1 MAWTAE
7 KVKAMRESNPSK
19 AAESSG
25 WTAEKVRAIRTKT
38 PNPSTASSTVPPK
51 SNIYADALQQYTER
65 HASDMGEV
73 DARNEPSQA
82 HSGRGENLSPF
93 PSADAARERSS
104 PIRGALLKGNPTE
117 RALDMGQ
124 KWGVPAKSGNVL
136 ENVGS
141 GAMAYGSGRAQELR
155 ASFAKDSVPDEFDRI
170 NQWLDTGDNKNL
182 ADAVRRVDNAGIYTD
197 ADLIEKGGWTQAQID
212 EARKMNAAL
221 DTIPAWKR
229 GVRRT
234 ANTIGGIGDT
244 VAAAPVLGAE
254 YGVQAGKNIDATLK
268 NWKQVEQEVKGDE
281 HAQSLFD
288 LLTDVDM
295 DYNPTWPESRNRELI
310 SMGYN
315 SKEIREMR
323 QKLAGLEV
331 SDGIDKNQSVGY
343 QLYDR
348 GQQLTAAAQ
357 SGLSPTQRAV
367 AGAVTSA
374 AENLAVAG
382 VNPAA
387 VLPVLSAQGA
397 AEAMGQSAEKGES
410 AGKALGGG
418 LAKFG
423 AGWAINS
430 VGAADLAKTMGS
442 DYAKDTLAGQIADWV
457 QGLAGSS
464 ELAQRY
470 PAVAAAISG
479 GIDNSMQAFAE
490 TYADMAIDAALGD
503 SEAAKNLFSKDTLL
517 TALESGLSGGASGAL
532 GGAVGTGL
540 AKLNGGD
547 ASLLGQT
554 EHYDQMD
561 RMKQAAAQQ
570 KEWEARAAEP
580 SQSASPTAPP
590 EGRATGVPGSSELD
604 AGSAAGREM
613 AGLATEGS
621 GSGPAQQTLGAAT
634 REQSAFLKGN
644 STESMQRAE
653 ATAAKSE
660 NSAVRQFAEVAA
672 NDSLTGKTIGL
683 FTPNA
688 ENRGNRAAFE
698 QAYGVTLPDT
708 AGATRRMLREIAAQ
722 QKAKSEAVPA
732 VQSAELPSEAASAP
746 QTVQDAPAET
756 ADAMPETAAPDN
768 VREATAAVGETD
780 SYENAPLR
788 ETLGLRPEAPK
799 TQREAE
805 VQRALEGWRVTD
817 KAAETIS
824 KNMPDRVDADRYAAA
839 ASPLYRLGRSGA
851 ATFAQALELAG
862 SMSGTAADINY
873 ILSTD
878 VGRTA
883 LEIAYTQGKGERML
897 YAEKM
902 TELGGALGSESTS
915 GRGEVYAKDTMR
927 PEGDAADQII
937 RLNAAATGTDAIL
950 YNVLQNDRSIR
961 AYVDTE
967 TARIFFG
974 DNAQDIFGTV
984 LHEDYHWYNAL
995 DAVSNR
1001 LNGLS
1006 TSRADVVVQS
1016 GKAYTAALTLN
1027 EGYWLISIKV
1037 TMGGEDV
1044 TATAWNEK
1052 KMTVSIPDVT
1062 GNIVITAE
1070 AKLPM
1075 LKEMAVGAVIKL
1087 VEKDGATAEEFVV
1100 IAQDYEKELNGE
1112 GRTLLA
1118 RRHGITGKKWNT
1130 TWCTYADSLID
1141 VYLNSEYLKD
1151 APQALKDILTETKF
1165 YYTPGYSGSGSSY
1178 TGSHTVTTLSRKV
1191 FLPSC
1196 YEFGFESYGYTS
1208 ASSPKYYHLEGS
1220 TFADA
1225 KKLALALLAADAETA
1240 GSVPNT
1246 YFHFCLWTRT
1256 PVLNDYGSGLTGSAL
1271 KEYLYKC
1278 AEAVWAQM
1286 LTAPDKLNWGGYK
1299 VNEPENMSWPD
1310 LYRCWTHP
1318 CFTLPGNTVIDAKGN
1333 IVEVRE
1339 E

>member
-136 ENVGS
+136 ENVDG
-141 GAMAYGSGRAQELR
+141 GATAYGSGPAQELK

-182 ADAVRRVDNAGIYTD
+182 ADAVRRVDNTHGAYTD
-197 ADLIEKGGWTQAQID
+197 ADLIQKGGWTQAQID

-221 DTIPAWKR
+221 DAIPAWKR
-229 GVRRT
+229 DVRRA
-234 ANTIGGIGDT
+234 ANTIGGIADT
-244 VAAAPVLGAE
+244 VAAAPLLGAE

-343 QLYDR
+343 QIYDR

-357 SGLSPTQRAV
+357 SGLSPAQKAV
-367 AGAVTSA
+367 TGAVTSA

-464 ELAQRY
+464 ELAKRY

-490 TYADMAIDAALGD
+490 TYADMTIDAALGD

-580 SQSASPTAPP
+580 SQPAADSSADRALAGQDLSVADATALLKR
-590 EGRATGVPGSSELD
+590 GATGVPGSSQLD

-613 AGLATEGS
+613 AGLATEES

-672 NDSLTGKTIGL
+672 SDSLTGKTIGL

-688 ENRGNRAAFE
+688 ENRENRAAFE

-708 AGATRRMLREIAAQ
+708 AAATRRMLREIAAQ
-722 QKAKSEAVPA
+722 QNVKSEAAPA
-732 VQSAELPSEAASAP
+732 VQSAELP
-746 QTVQDAPAET
+746 
-756 ADAMPETAAPDN
+756 N
-768 VREATAAVGETD
+768 
-780 SYENAPLR
+780 
-788 ETLGLRPEAPK
+788 
-799 TQREAE
+799 
-805 VQRALEGWRVTD
+805 
-817 KAAETIS
+817 
-824 KNMPDRVDADRYAAA
+824 
-839 ASPLYRLGRSGA
+839 
-851 ATFAQALELAG
+851 
-862 SMSGTAADINY
+862 
-873 ILSTD
+873 
-878 VGRTA
+878 
-883 LEIAYTQGKGERML
+883 
-897 YAEKM
+897 
-902 TELGGALGSESTS
+902 
-915 GRGEVYAKDTMR
+915 
-927 PEGDAADQII
+927 
-937 RLNAAATGTDAIL
+937 
-950 YNVLQNDRSIR
+950 
-961 AYVDTE
+961 
-967 TARIFFG
+967 
-974 DNAQDIFGTV
+974 
-984 LHEDYHWYNAL
+984 
-995 DAVSNR
+995 
-1001 LNGLS
+1001 
-1006 TSRADVVVQS
+1006 
-1016 GKAYTAALTLN
+1016 
-1027 EGYWLISIKV
+1027 
-1037 TMGGEDV
+1037 
-1044 TATAWNEK
+1044 
-1052 KMTVSIPDVT
+1052 
-1062 GNIVITAE
+1062 
-1070 AKLPM
+1070 
-1075 LKEMAVGAVIKL
+1075 
-1087 VEKDGATAEEFVV
+1087 
-1100 IAQDYEKELNGE
+1100 
-1112 GRTLLA
+1112 
-1118 RRHGITGKKWNT
+1118 
-1130 TWCTYADSLID
+1130 
-1141 VYLNSEYLKD
+1141 
-1151 APQALKDILTETKF
+1151 
-1165 YYTPGYSGSGSSY
+1165 
-1178 TGSHTVTTLSRKV
+1178 
-1191 FLPSC
+1191 
-1196 YEFGFESYGYTS
+1196 
-1208 ASSPKYYHLEGS
+1208 
-1220 TFADA
+1220 
-1225 KKLALALLAADAETA
+1225 
-1240 GSVPNT
+1240 
-1246 YFHFCLWTRT
+1246 
-1256 PVLNDYGSGLTGSAL
+1256 
-1271 KEYLYKC
+1271 
-1278 AEAVWAQM
+1278 
-1286 LTAPDKLNWGGYK
+1286 
-1299 VNEPENMSWPD
+1299 
-1310 LYRCWTHP
+1310 
-1318 CFTLPGNTVIDAKGN
+1318 
-1333 IVEVRE
+1333 
-1339 E
+1339 

>member
-73 DARNEPSQA
+73 DARNDTSLAGRALARQDLSA
-82 HSGRGENLSPF
+82 TGVSGKF
-93 PSADAARERSS
+93 PLDAGSSTGRKMAGAATEDSGSGPARQMPE
-104 PIRGALLKGNPTE
+104 AAA

-141 GAMAYGSGRAQELR
+141 GAMAYGTGRAQELK

-170 NQWLDTGDNKNL
+170 NQWMDTGDNKNL
-182 ADAVRRVDNAGIYTD
+182 ADAVRRVDNTHGAYTD
-197 ADLIEKGGWTQAQID
+197 ADLIKKGGWTQAQID

-221 DTIPAWKR
+221 DAIPAWQR
-229 GVRRT
+229 GVRRA
-234 ANTIGGIGDT
+234 ANTIGGITDT

-348 GQQLTAAAQ
+348 GQRLTAAAQ

-503 SEAAKNLFSKDTLL
+503 SEAAKNLFTKDTFL

-561 RMKQAAAQQ
+561 RMERAAAQQ

-580 SQSASPTAPP
+580 SQSASP
-590 EGRATGVPGSSELD
+590 S
-604 AGSAAGREM
+604 
-613 AGLATEGS
+613 ATENIS
-621 GSGPAQQTLGAAT
+621 GQEENLSPFPSADAA
-634 REQSAFLKGN
+634 RERSSPIRGAFLKGN
-644 STESMQRAE
+644 STESMQTEGVNSSVNE
-653 ATAAKSE
+653 AAAQSE
-660 NSAVRQFAEVAA
+660 KPAVRQFAEVAA
-672 NDSLTGKTIGL
+672 SDSLTGKTIGL

-688 ENRGNRAAFE
+688 ENRENRAAFE
-698 QAYGVTLPDT
+698 
-708 AGATRRMLREIAAQ
+708 
-722 QKAKSEAVPA
+722 
-732 VQSAELPSEAASAP
+732 
-746 QTVQDAPAET
+746 
-756 ADAMPETAAPDN
+756 
-768 VREATAAVGETD
+768 
-780 SYENAPLR
+780 
-788 ETLGLRPEAPK
+788 
-799 TQREAE
+799 
-805 VQRALEGWRVTD
+805 
-817 KAAETIS
+817 
-824 KNMPDRVDADRYAAA
+824 
-839 ASPLYRLGRSGA
+839 
-851 ATFAQALELAG
+851 
-862 SMSGTAADINY
+862 
-873 ILSTD
+873 
-878 VGRTA
+878 
-883 LEIAYTQGKGERML
+883 
-897 YAEKM
+897 
-902 TELGGALGSESTS
+902 
-915 GRGEVYAKDTMR
+915 RG
-927 PEGDAADQII
+927 
-937 RLNAAATGTDAIL
+937 
-950 YNVLQNDRSIR
+950 
-961 AYVDTE
+961 
-967 TARIFFG
+967 
-974 DNAQDIFGTV
+974 
-984 LHEDYHWYNAL
+984 
-995 DAVSNR
+995 
-1001 LNGLS
+1001 
-1006 TSRADVVVQS
+1006 
-1016 GKAYTAALTLN
+1016 
-1027 EGYWLISIKV
+1027 
-1037 TMGGEDV
+1037 
-1044 TATAWNEK
+1044 
-1052 KMTVSIPDVT
+1052 
-1062 GNIVITAE
+1062 
-1070 AKLPM
+1070 
-1075 LKEMAVGAVIKL
+1075 
-1087 VEKDGATAEEFVV
+1087 
-1100 IAQDYEKELNGE
+1100 
-1112 GRTLLA
+1112 
-1118 RRHGITGKKWNT
+1118 
-1130 TWCTYADSLID
+1130 
-1141 VYLNSEYLKD
+1141 
-1151 APQALKDILTETKF
+1151 
-1165 YYTPGYSGSGSSY
+1165 
-1178 TGSHTVTTLSRKV
+1178 
-1191 FLPSC
+1191 
-1196 YEFGFESYGYTS
+1196 
-1208 ASSPKYYHLEGS
+1208 
-1220 TFADA
+1220 
-1225 KKLALALLAADAETA
+1225 
-1240 GSVPNT
+1240 
-1246 YFHFCLWTRT
+1246 
-1256 PVLNDYGSGLTGSAL
+1256 
-1271 KEYLYKC
+1271 
-1278 AEAVWAQM
+1278 
-1286 LTAPDKLNWGGYK
+1286 
-1299 VNEPENMSWPD
+1299 
-1310 LYRCWTHP
+1310 
-1318 CFTLPGNTVIDAKGN
+1318 
-1333 IVEVRE
+1333 
-1339 E
+1339 

>member
-1 MAWTAE
+1 MAITMESIKARRQKLEQSAGGGQSGKTLPVRSNATDKSMTRQATSTGTVSASPAKTAGSGVSME
-7 KVKAMRESNPSK
+7 SIKAR
-19 AAESSG
+19 
-25 WTAEKVRAIRTKT
+25 RATLEQNARAK
-38 PNPSTASSTVPPK
+38 
-51 SNIYADALQQYTER
+51 ALQQYTER
-65 HASDMGEV
+65 HISDMGEV

-82 HSGRGENLSPF
+82 LR
-93 PSADAARERSS
+93 ASS
-104 PIRGALLKGNPTE
+104 PRVGATGVSGKFPLDAGSSVGRKMAGAATE
-117 RALDMGQ
+117 GSGSGPAQQMPEAAARALDMGQ
-124 KWGVPAKSGNVL
+124 KWGVPAKSGNML

-141 GAMAYGSGRAQELR
+141 GATAYGSGPAQELR

-182 ADAVRRVDNAGIYTD
+182 ADAVRRVDNTHGAYTD
-197 ADLIEKGGWTQAQID
+197 ADLIKKGGWTQAQID

-221 DTIPAWKR
+221 DAIPAWQR
-229 GVRRT
+229 GVRRA

-244 VAAAPVLGAE
+244 VAAAPLLGAE

-323 QKLAGLEV
+323 QRLAGLEV

-367 AGAVTSA
+367 SGAVTSA

-397 AEAMGQSAEKGES
+397 AEAMGQSAEKGEG

-570 KEWEARAAEP
+570 KEWEARVAEP
-580 SQSASPTAPP
+580 SQPAADSSADRALAGQDLSVADATAPLKR
-590 EGRATGVPGSSELD
+590 GATGESVRSEPD
-604 AGSAAGREM
+604 AGSSAGREM
-613 AGLATEGS
+613 AGLATEANS
-621 GSGPAQQTLGAAT
+621 SVNEAAAQ
-634 REQSAFLKGN
+634 
-644 STESMQRAE
+644 
-653 ATAAKSE
+653 SE
-660 NSAVRQFAEVAA
+660 NPAVRQFAEVAA
-672 NDSLTGKTIGL
+672 SDSLTGKTIGL

-688 ENRGNRAAFE
+688 ENRENRAAFE

-722 QKAKSEAVPA
+722 QNVKSEAAPA
-732 VQSAELPSEAASAP
+732 VQSAELPSEAASVP

-851 ATFAQALELAG
+851 DTFAQALELAG
-862 SMSGTAADINY
+862 SMSGTAEDINY

-878 VGRTA
+878 AGRTA

-915 GRGEVYAKDTMR
+915 GKGEVYAKGTMR
-927 PEGDAADQII
+927 QESDPASQII
-937 RLNAAATGTDAIL
+937 SLNAAATGTDAVL
-950 YNVLQNDRSIR
+950 RDVLQNDRSIR
-961 AYVDTE
+961 A
-967 TARIFFG
+967 
-974 DNAQDIFGTV
+974 
-984 LHEDYHWYNAL
+984 
-995 DAVSNR
+995 
-1001 LNGLS
+1001 
-1006 TSRADVVVQS
+1006 
-1016 GKAYTAALTLN
+1016 
-1027 EGYWLISIKV
+1027 
-1037 TMGGEDV
+1037 
-1044 TATAWNEK
+1044 
-1052 KMTVSIPDVT
+1052 
-1062 GNIVITAE
+1062 
-1070 AKLPM
+1070 
-1075 LKEMAVGAVIKL
+1075 
-1087 VEKDGATAEEFVV
+1087 
-1100 IAQDYEKELNGE
+1100 
-1112 GRTLLA
+1112 
-1118 RRHGITGKKWNT
+1118 
-1130 TWCTYADSLID
+1130 
-1141 VYLNSEYLKD
+1141 
-1151 APQALKDILTETKF
+1151 
-1165 YYTPGYSGSGSSY
+1165 
-1178 TGSHTVTTLSRKV
+1178 
-1191 FLPSC
+1191 
-1196 YEFGFESYGYTS
+1196 
-1208 ASSPKYYHLEGS
+1208 
-1220 TFADA
+1220 
-1225 KKLALALLAADAETA
+1225 
-1240 GSVPNT
+1240 
-1246 YFHFCLWTRT
+1246 
-1256 PVLNDYGSGLTGSAL
+1256 
-1271 KEYLYKC
+1271 
-1278 AEAVWAQM
+1278 
-1286 LTAPDKLNWGGYK
+1286 
-1299 VNEPENMSWPD
+1299 
-1310 LYRCWTHP
+1310 
-1318 CFTLPGNTVIDAKGN
+1318 
-1333 IVEVRE
+1333 
-1339 E
+1339 

>member
-1 MAWTAE
+1 MAVTKQQLAQWSREFAAKNPD
-7 KVKAMRESNPSK
+7 KV
-19 AAESSG
+19 SG
-25 WTAEKVRAIRTKT
+25 AG
-38 PNPSTASSTVPPK
+38 STAQSTTTKKSSVTK
-51 SNIYADALQQYTER
+51 EQLSQWSREFDKKEAQRQAEQEQNTRDKALQQYTER
-65 HASDMGEV
+65 HISDMGEV
-73 DARNEPSQA
+73 DERNDTSLAGRAPARQDLSA
-82 HSGRGENLSPF
+82 TGVSGKF
-93 PSADAARERSS
+93 PLDAESSAGRKMAGAA
-104 PIRGALLKGNPTE
+104 TE
-117 RALDMGQ
+117 DSGSGPAQQMPEAAARALDMGQ
-124 KWGVPAKSGNVL
+124 KWGIPAKSGNVL

-141 GAMAYGSGRAQELR
+141 GAMAYGSGPAQELR

-170 NQWLDTGDNKNL
+170 NQWMDTGDNKNL
-182 ADAVRRVDNAGIYTD
+182 ADAVRRVDNTHGAYTD
-197 ADLIEKGGWTQAQID
+197 ADLIQKGGWTQTQID

-221 DTIPAWKR
+221 DAIPAWQR
-229 GVRRT
+229 YARRA

-323 QKLAGLEV
+323 QRLAGLEV

-348 GQQLTAAAQ
+348 GQRLTAAAQ
-357 SGLSPTQRAV
+357 SGLSPTQRAM

-442 DYAKDTLAGQIADWV
+442 DYAKDTMAGQIADWV

-503 SEAAKNLFSKDTLL
+503 SEAAKNLFSKDTFL

-561 RMKQAAAQQ
+561 RMKRAAAQQ

-580 SQSASPTAPP
+580 SQPASPA
-590 EGRATGVPGSSELD
+590 
-604 AGSAAGREM
+604 
-613 AGLATEGS
+613 ATENIS
-621 GSGPAQQTLGAAT
+621 GQEENLSPFPSADAA
-634 REQSAFLKGN
+634 REQS
-644 STESMQRAE
+644 STESMQRADAPQAQTEGVNSSVNE
-653 ATAAKSE
+653 AAAQSE
-660 NSAVRQFAEVAA
+660 NPAVRQFAEVAA

-688 ENRGNRAAFE
+688 ENRENRAAFE

-722 QKAKSEAVPA
+722 QKAKSEAVPV
-732 VQSAELPSEAASAP
+732 VQSAELPNEAVSVP
-746 QTVQDAPAET
+746 QTVQDAPTEN
-756 ADAMPETAAPDN
+756 ADAMPEMAAPDN

-878 VGRTA
+878 AGRTA

-902 TELGGALGSESTS
+902 AGLGGTLGSESTS
-915 GRGEVYAKDTMR
+915 GRGEVYAKGTMR
-927 PEGDAADQII
+927 QESDPASQII
-937 RLNAAATGTDAIL
+937 SLNAAATGTDAVL
-950 YNVLQNDRSIR
+950 RDVLQNDRNIR

-974 DNAQDIFGTV
+974 DSAQDIFGTV

-995 DAVSNR
+995 DTEGARTLQEHALEYLAKSSGYESLDEMIRAKLQDYSAQSLTYEQAAEELVADAWRGIFDSEESFKRWVTFQRGQAEKNAGKSGTIHKVMEQVR
-1001 LNGLS
+1001 QMLDGLI
-1006 TSRADVVVQS
+1006 SRAKEVLTIDPDNR
-1016 GKAYTAALTLN
+1016 AALKAKRL
-1027 EGYWLISIKV
+1027 
-1037 TMGGEDV
+1037 
-1044 TATAWNEK
+1044 
-1052 KMTVSIPDVT
+1052 
-1062 GNIVITAE
+1062 AE
-1070 AKLPM
+1070 AEKRALQDEYFAHAEKAM
-1075 LKEMAVGAVIKL
+1075 DNLRAAKENAATLKTESAAEKQGVRLSILKDKAGETYIKIDEDMASQERMAAI
-1087 VEKDGATAEEFVV
+1087 E
-1100 IAQDYEKELNGE
+1100 
-1112 GRTLLA
+1112 
-1118 RRHGITGKKWNT
+1118 
-1130 TWCTYADSLID
+1130 DSLCE
-1141 VYLNSEYLKD
+1141 LD
-1151 APQALKDILTETKF
+1151 A
-1165 YYTPGYSGSGSSY
+1165 
-1178 TGSHTVTTLSRKV
+1178 
-1191 FLPSC
+1191 
-1196 YEFGFESYGYTS
+1196 
-1208 ASSPKYYHLEGS
+1208 
-1220 TFADA
+1220 
-1225 KKLALALLAADAETA
+1225 
-1240 GSVPNT
+1240 
-1246 YFHFCLWTRT
+1246 
-1256 PVLNDYGSGLTGSAL
+1256 
-1271 KEYLYKC
+1271 
-1278 AEAVWAQM
+1278 AVN
-1286 LTAPDKLNWGGYK
+1286 K
-1299 VNEPENMSWPD
+1299 
-1310 LYRCWTHP
+1310 
-1318 CFTLPGNTVIDAKGN
+1318 
-1333 IVEVRE
+1333 
-1339 E
+1339 

>member
-7 KVKAMRESNPSK
+7 KVKEMRESNPSK

-25 WTAEKVRAIRTKT
+25 WTAEKVRAVRTKT
-38 PNPSTASSTVPPK
+38 PNPSTASSTVLPK

-65 HASDMGEV
+65 HISDMGEV

-82 HSGRGENLSPF
+82 RSGRKENLSPF

-104 PIRGALLKGNPTE
+104 PVRGAILKGSPTE
-117 RALDMGQ
+117 MALDMGQ

-141 GAMAYGSGRAQELR
+141 GATAYGSGPAQELR

-182 ADAVRRVDNAGIYTD
+182 ADAVRRVDNTHGAYTD
-197 ADLIEKGGWTQAQID
+197 ADLIQKGGWTQEQID

-221 DTIPAWKR
+221 DAIPAWKR
-229 GVRRT
+229 GVRRA

-348 GQQLTAAAQ
+348 GQKLTAAAQ

-387 VLPVLSAQGA
+387 VLPILSAQGA

-503 SEAAKNLFSKDTLL
+503 SEAAKNLFTKDTFL

-547 ASLLGQT
+547 ASLLGQAKY
-554 EHYDQMD
+554 HDRMD
-561 RMKQAAAQQ
+561 RMERAAAQQ
-570 KEWEARAAEP
+570 KEWDARAAEP
-580 SQSASPTAPP
+580 SQPASPA
-590 EGRATGVPGSSELD
+590 
-604 AGSAAGREM
+604 
-613 AGLATEGS
+613 ATENIS
-621 GSGPAQQTLGAAT
+621 GQEENLSPFPSADAA
-634 REQSAFLKGN
+634 RERSSPIRGAFLKGN
-644 STESMQRAE
+644 STESMQRADAQQAQTEGVNSSVNE
-653 ATAAKSE
+653 AATQSE
-660 NSAVRQFAEVAA
+660 NPAVRQFAEVAA
-672 NDSLTGKTIGL
+672 SDSLTGKTIGL

-688 ENRGNRAAFE
+688 ENRENRAAFE

-722 QKAKSEAVPA
+722 QNVKSEATPA
-732 VQSAELPSEAASAP
+732 VQSAELPNEAVSAP
-746 QTVQDAPAET
+746 QTVQDAPT
-756 ADAMPETAAPDN
+756 
-768 VREATAAVGETD
+768 
-780 SYENAPLR
+780 ENA
-788 ETLGLRPEAPK
+788 GNGCAG
-799 TQREAE
+799 
-805 VQRALEGWRVTD
+805 QRA
-817 KAAETIS
+817 
-824 KNMPDRVDADRYAAA
+824 
-839 ASPLYRLGRSGA
+839 
-851 ATFAQALELAG
+851 
-862 SMSGTAADINY
+862 
-873 ILSTD
+873 
-878 VGRTA
+878 
-883 LEIAYTQGKGERML
+883 
-897 YAEKM
+897 
-902 TELGGALGSESTS
+902 
-915 GRGEVYAKDTMR
+915 
-927 PEGDAADQII
+927 
-937 RLNAAATGTDAIL
+937 
-950 YNVLQNDRSIR
+950 
-961 AYVDTE
+961 
-967 TARIFFG
+967 
-974 DNAQDIFGTV
+974 
-984 LHEDYHWYNAL
+984 
-995 DAVSNR
+995 
-1001 LNGLS
+1001 
-1006 TSRADVVVQS
+1006 
-1016 GKAYTAALTLN
+1016 
-1027 EGYWLISIKV
+1027 
-1037 TMGGEDV
+1037 
-1044 TATAWNEK
+1044 
-1052 KMTVSIPDVT
+1052 
-1062 GNIVITAE
+1062 
-1070 AKLPM
+1070 
-1075 LKEMAVGAVIKL
+1075 
-1087 VEKDGATAEEFVV
+1087 
-1100 IAQDYEKELNGE
+1100 
-1112 GRTLLA
+1112 
-1118 RRHGITGKKWNT
+1118 
-1130 TWCTYADSLID
+1130 
-1141 VYLNSEYLKD
+1141 
-1151 APQALKDILTETKF
+1151 
-1165 YYTPGYSGSGSSY
+1165 
-1178 TGSHTVTTLSRKV
+1178 
-1191 FLPSC
+1191 
-1196 YEFGFESYGYTS
+1196 
-1208 ASSPKYYHLEGS
+1208 
-1220 TFADA
+1220 
-1225 KKLALALLAADAETA
+1225 
-1240 GSVPNT
+1240 
-1246 YFHFCLWTRT
+1246 
-1256 PVLNDYGSGLTGSAL
+1256 
-1271 KEYLYKC
+1271 
-1278 AEAVWAQM
+1278 
-1286 LTAPDKLNWGGYK
+1286 
-1299 VNEPENMSWPD
+1299 
-1310 LYRCWTHP
+1310 
-1318 CFTLPGNTVIDAKGN
+1318 
-1333 IVEVRE
+1333 
-1339 E
+1339 